1 MSDVQ
6 DPGFVGMR
14 FAERAPHV
22 PRVDYGAD
30 DDTPTLTYRISERA
44 ANNIMT
50 ILSERA
56 TFGLGGRP
64 VPAEEKALREM
75 AVRFKRKLATWA
87 DDI

>member
-1 MSDVQ
+1 MSDVEE
-6 DPGFVGMR
+6 PGFAGMR

-22 PRVDYGAD
+22 PRVEYGVD

-56 TFGLGGRP
+56 TFGLGGP
-64 VPAEEKALREM
+64 PGPAEEKALRSM
-75 AVRFKRKLATWA
+75 SVRFKRKLPMWA